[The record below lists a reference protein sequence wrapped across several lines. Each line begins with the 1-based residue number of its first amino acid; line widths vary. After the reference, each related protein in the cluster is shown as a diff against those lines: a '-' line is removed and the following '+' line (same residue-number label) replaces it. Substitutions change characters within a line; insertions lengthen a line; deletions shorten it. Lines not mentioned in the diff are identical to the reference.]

1 MTKRSPFWL
10 SYWAWVTSFFGLP
23 VAQGQALR
31 VSRRE
36 TLTLRREPFG
46 PRLRP
51 SDRLKSRNPWCKF
64 SRVELSST
72 GGRST
77 TLHLLRVGHSFGM
90 VVLYS
95 KSAGRQ
101 PTSIAGSARRSTL
114 RVGFYRAMRPTLLG
128 LGGTLSTLGD
138 LRDARA
144 LRNALDGASASMDG
158 AYRCGPLL
166 SLRAETP
173 EPAEPMNRFEL
184 EGLFSRDELGFDIA
198 PIRDQAPRMGYST
211 KKTTG
216 SHRTGTDG

>member
-1 MTKRSPFWL
+1 MTKRLPFWL
-10 SYWAWVTSFFGLP
+10 SYWAWVTSFFGRP

-72 GGRST
+72 GDRST
-77 TLHLLRVGHSFGM
+77 TLQLLRVGHSFGM

-95 KSAGRQ
+95 KSAGKQ

-114 RVGFYRAMRPTLLG
+114 RVGFFRVKRPTLSG
-128 LGGTLSTLGD
+128 LGDTSSTLGD
-138 LRDARA
+138 LRDVGA

-158 AYRCGPLL
+158 AYRCGPLR
-166 SLRAETP
+166 SLKAGTLEL
-173 EPAEPMNRFEL
+173 AEPMNRFEL
-184 EGLFSRDELGFDIA
+184 EGRFSRDELGFDFA
-198 PIRDQAPRMGYST
+198 PLGDKAHRMGYST
-211 KKTTG
+211 KKTAG